1 MDHRRR
7 VLTWL
12 PLAAA
17 ADMAWAAPPTSTST
31 PALRLKAV
39 TIGVAPYGM
48 RGADGGASGL
58 LVEVIAALA
67 ARSGI
72 AIDNVVVPYP
82 RAMAM
87 MASGEA
93 DLLMSIANS
102 RLVSVARPVA
112 LVFEG
117 EVVAVGRAGS
127 RYARLADL
135 RGKVVAHIRGVEYNA
150 AFEAD
155 RQIRKYETSSIEQS
169 LKMLLEHRVDAAVG
183 SRESLLY
190 AMRAMGRSREQL
202 GAPMAIGHIYIRMYL
217 SYRIK
222 DGAATDA
229 LVGAMDALRDGGA
242 VAKLRAGYFT
252 GPPTQ

>member
-1 MDHRRR
+1 MMHRRR

-17 ADMAWAAPPTSTST
+17 ACMGHAASAPQR
-31 PALRLKAV
+31 RLKAV
-39 TIGVAPYGM
+39 TIGVAPYGI
-48 RGADGGASGL
+48 RTPEGGASGL
-58 LVEVIAALA
+58 LVELTEALA

-72 AIDNVVVPYP
+72 PIDNVVVPYP

-87 MASGEA
+87 MQSGEA

-102 RLVSVARPVA
+102 RLVSIARPVA

-117 EVVAVGRAGS
+117 DVVAVGRAGS
-127 RYARLADL
+127 HFASLADL

-155 RQIRKYETSSIEQS
+155 QQIRKHETTSIEQS
-169 LKMLLEHRVDAAVG
+169 LKMLLERRVDAAIG

-190 AMRAMGRSREQL
+190 ALRAMGRPRAQL
-202 GAPMAIGHIYIRMYL
+202 GTPMPIGHLYVRLYL
-217 SYRIK
+217 SSRVT
-222 DGAATDA
+222 DDAVADA
-229 LVGAMDALRDGGA
+229 LTSAMDALRDGGT
-242 VAKLRAGYFT
+242 VAALRKKYFAGL
-252 GPPTQ
+252 PAR

>member
-12 PLAAA
+12 PFAAA
-17 ADMAWAAPPTSTST
+17 AGMACAAP

-39 TIGVAPYGM
+39 TIGVAPYGV
-48 RGADGGASGL
+48 RTAEGGASGL
-58 LVEVIAALA
+58 FVELTEALA

-87 MASGEA
+87 MKSGEA
-93 DLLMSIANS
+93 DMLMSIANS
-102 RLVSVARPVA
+102 RLVSIARPVA
-112 LVFEG
+112 LVFDG

-127 RYARLADL
+127 RYASLADL

-155 RQIRKYETSSIEQS
+155 RQIRKHETTSIEQS
-169 LKMLLEHRVDAAVG
+169 LKMLLEGRVDAAVG

-190 AMRAMGRSREQL
+190 ALRAMGRPRAQL
-202 GAPMAIGHIYIRMYL
+202 GTPMAIGRLYVRLYL
-217 SYRIK
+217 SYQK
-222 DGAATDA
+222 EDA
-229 LVGAMDALRDGGA
+229 VAEALTGAMDALRDNGT
-242 VAKLRAGYFT
+242 VAELRKRYFAGL
-252 GPPTQ
+252 PEH